1 MWASQYDGFSQGRLN
16 IRVSGVFAII
26 VIKCTFTH
34 YLQSMETTIIRAND
48 TYAAW
53 RNLPLNERLL
63 FLPFLAQHLLEN
75 KTVYAGV
82 ITSEMQKPI
91 AQAIAEVEKC
101 ALLCTYYYENAV
113 SFLSAKTIKTDA
125 SESFVTYEPIGV
137 ILGIMPWNFP
147 FWQVFRFAI
156 PALVSG
162 NTVVVK
168 HAGNVPKCAQLL
180 QDLFEEAGF
189 PIGCYQN
196 LALSNTE
203 VEQVI
208 AHPIIKAVSL
218 TGSEHAGKALA
229 AIAGKHLKKCVL
241 ELGGNNAFIVLEDAD
256 LKAAVAIAVNARMQN
271 AGQSCIAAKRFLVHE
286 SIADAFIFQF
296 KTALQN
302 LKTGDVLDK
311 ATQIGP
317 LARLDLATALD
328 NQVQKSIAMG
338 AQLIFGGIRDGAFYA
353 PTLLT
358 KVAPQMPVF
367 TEETF
372 GPVAAITTFSNLDE
386 AIALSNQSNFGLGV
400 SVFTQDIA
408 KIKTKIA
415 AFNEGAVFINEMVKS
430 DPRLPFGGVKNSGYG
445 RELAEEGLKEF
456 VNTKTVFIKCL

>member
-1 MWASQYDGFSQGRLN
+1 
-16 IRVSGVFAII
+16 
-26 VIKCTFTH
+26 
-34 YLQSMETTIIRAND
+34 METSITRANE

-53 RNLPLNERLL
+53 NNLPLNDRLT
-63 FLPFLAQHLLEN
+63 FLPILAQHLLEN
-75 KTVYAGV
+75 KTVYATV

-101 ALLCTYYYENAV
+101 ALLCTYYFENAS
-113 SFLSAKTIKTDA
+113 SFLTAKTIKTEA
-125 SESFVTYEPIGV
+125 SESFVTFEPLGV

-168 HAGNVPKCAQLL
+168 HASNVPKCAQLL
-180 QDLFEEAGF
+180 QDLFEETGF
-189 PIGCYQN
+189 PLGCYQN
-196 LALSNTE
+196 LALSSAE
-203 VEQVI
+203 VAAVI
-208 AHPIIKAVSL
+208 AHPIVKAVSL
-218 TGSEHAGKALA
+218 TGSEFAGKAVA
-229 AIAGKHLKKCVL
+229 ASAGKHLKKCVL

-256 LKAAVAIAVNARMQN
+256 SKAAVAIAVNARMQN

-296 KTALQN
+296 KAALQN
-302 LKTGDVLDK
+302 LKTGDVFDK

-338 AQLIFGGIRDGAFYA
+338 AQLILGGIRDGAFYA

-358 KVAPQMPVF
+358 KVTPQMPVF

-400 SVFTQDIA
+400 SIFTQDIA